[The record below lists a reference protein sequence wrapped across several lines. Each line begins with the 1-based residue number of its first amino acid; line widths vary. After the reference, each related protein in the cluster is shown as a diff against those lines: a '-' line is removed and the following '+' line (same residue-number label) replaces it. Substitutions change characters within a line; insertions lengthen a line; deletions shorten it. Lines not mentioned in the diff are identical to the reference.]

1 MNRACS
7 GPPKYGFPMVKL
19 ESKTP
24 DELAQW
30 LPIMWEHYIGE
41 RIKAGEDPHVARSGS
56 EAQREQLFPDGRP
69 AEGQFV
75 MNVCAEEGIVGTLWM
90 GKPFSGAEDSW
101 YVFDVEIVKEF
112 RGRGYG
118 RAAMEAA
125 EEWTRDHG
133 GSRIA
138 LNVFGPN
145 LTARSLYDSLGYEVL
160 ATAMF
165 KDL

>member
-1 MNRACS
+1 
-7 GPPKYGFPMVKL
+7 MVNL
-19 ESKTP
+19 DIKTP

-30 LPIMWEHYIGE
+30 LPDMWEHYVSE
-41 RIKAGEDPHVARSGS
+41 RIKAGEDAQTARTGS
-56 EAQREQLFPDGRP
+56 EAQKQQLFPDGAP

-75 MNVCAEEGIVGTLWM
+75 MNVCADEDVVGTLWM
-90 GKPFSGAEDSW
+90 GQPFSGAGDTW
-101 YVFDVEIVKEF
+101 FVFDVEIAKEH

-125 EEWTRDHG
+125 EEWTRARG
-133 GSRIA
+133 GTRVA

-160 ATAMF
+160 ATSMF